1 MFEVFEMFEIEIV
14 GESVRFANCFESFV
28 GTNGEEIGEKIL
40 AVQHDWH
47 SWNGNNYDRALSCSP
62 PHSCS
67 AMREIEKAGM
77 RVFLKMLHSSLNKR
91 MFEILDRTVPLINNI
106 QSQIHI

>member
-40 AVQHDWH
+40 AVQHDVLSILMF
-47 SWNGNNYDRALSCSP
+47 SW
-62 PHSCS
+62 
-67 AMREIEKAGM
+67 
-77 RVFLKMLHSSLNKR
+77 
-91 MFEILDRTVPLINNI
+91 
-106 QSQIHI
+106 

>member
-14 GESVRFANCFESFV
+14 VYGRLVGESVKFANCFESFV

-47 SWNGNNYDRALSCSP
+47 SWNGNNYDRA
-62 PHSCS
+62 
-67 AMREIEKAGM
+67 
-77 RVFLKMLHSSLNKR
+77 
-91 MFEILDRTVPLINNI
+91 
-106 QSQIHI
+106 